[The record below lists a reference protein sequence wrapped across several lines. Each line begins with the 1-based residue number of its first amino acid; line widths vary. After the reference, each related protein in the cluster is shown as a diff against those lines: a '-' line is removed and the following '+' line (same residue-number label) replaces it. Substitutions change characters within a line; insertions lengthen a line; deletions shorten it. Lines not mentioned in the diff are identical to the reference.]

1 MSLTDYTAGIL
12 AAAGYVSLFVA
23 DTLVPF
29 ALLLLAAA
37 VVLIVGDIVRFLR
50 PELERYFERAREI
63 ARGEREL

>member
-1 MSLTDYTAGIL
+1 MTSTDYTAGIL

-37 VVLIVGDIVRFLR
+37 LVHHHYQGDS
-50 PELERYFERAREI
+50 
-63 ARGEREL
+63 G